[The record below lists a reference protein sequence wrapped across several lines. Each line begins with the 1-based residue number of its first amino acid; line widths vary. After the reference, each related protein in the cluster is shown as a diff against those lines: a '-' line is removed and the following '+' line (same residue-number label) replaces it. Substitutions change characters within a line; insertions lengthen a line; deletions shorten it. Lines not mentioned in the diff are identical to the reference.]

1 MKSTMQKLVRRLKMN
16 SVEKLYNN
24 LEDIENLPAFPQITL
39 EITYLLRKESTS
51 SKNLYD
57 LIQKDPVLVSQILKT
72 ANSPFYGLHRKV
84 SSLMHAINLL
94 GFAQIE
100 NIVIASALLSTIKK
114 FPVGKRF
121 NTNQFLDHSFG
132 CGITARIISN
142 ILNFNSSG
150 LEFSAGVIHD
160 IGKVVLGLY
169 DHEDFDRILNYAYK
183 NNKSFYES
191 EKELFGITHCDFAE
205 KLLKKWNLPDELIDC
220 VVNHH
225 NPQKAKN
232 QIMSSIISVADLFT
246 YSEGIGFGGNYSKFL
261 IENEEGW
268 KIITQNIEISK
279 KIDLA
284 LFTFKL
290 FEQID
295 EVKKT
300 YFKELY

>member
-1 MKSTMQKLVRRLKMN
+1 MN
-16 SVEKLYNN
+16 NVEKLYNN
-24 LEDIENLPAFPQITL
+24 LDSIENLPAFPQIAL

-51 SKNLYD
+51 AKNLYD

-72 ANSPFYGLHRKV
+72 ANSPFYGLHGKV

-94 GFAQIE
+94 GFVQIE

-114 FPVGKRF
+114 FPVSKRF

-132 CGITARIISN
+132 CGITAKIISN
-142 ILNFNSSG
+142 ILNFQNGG

-160 IGKVVLGLY
+160 IGKVILDLY
-169 DHEDFDRILNYAYK
+169 DQEDFDMILNNAYK

-191 EKELFGITHCDFAE
+191 EKELFGITHCDLAG
-205 KLLKKWNLPDELIDC
+205 KLLKRWDLPEDLIDA

-225 NPQKAKN
+225 APQKAKN
-232 QIMSSIISVADLFT
+232 QIMASIVSVADLLT
-246 YSEGIGFGGNYSKFL
+246 YSEGIGFGGNYSKFSM
-261 IENEEGW
+261 EDQEGW
-268 KIITQNIEISK
+268 KIITSNIKISK

>member
-1 MKSTMQKLVRRLKMN
+1 MN
-16 SVEKLYNN
+16 NVEKLYNS
-24 LEDIENLPAFPQITL
+24 LETIENLPAFPQIAL
-39 EITYLLRKESTS
+39 EVTYLLRKESTS
-51 SKNLYD
+51 TKNLYD

-72 ANSPFYGLHRKV
+72 ANSPFYGLHGKV
-84 SSLMHAINLL
+84 SSLVHAINLL
-94 GFAQIE
+94 GFVQIE
-100 NIVIASALLSTIKK
+100 NIVIASALLSTMKK
-114 FPVGKRF
+114 IPVSRRF
-121 NTNQFLDHSFG
+121 NANRFLDHSFG
-132 CGITARIISN
+132 CGITAKIISS
-142 ILNFNSSG
+142 ILNFNTGG

-160 IGKVVLGLY
+160 IGKVILDLY
-169 DHEDFDRILNYAYK
+169 DQEDFDKILNYAYK

-191 EKELFGITHCDFAE
+191 EKELFGITHCDLAE
-205 KLLKKWNLPDELIDC
+205 KLLRRWNLPEDLIDA

-225 NPQKAKN
+225 SPKKAKN
-232 QIMSSIISVADLFT
+232 QTMASIISVADLLT

-261 IENEEGW
+261 MEDQEGW

-295 EVKKT
+295 EAKKT

>member
-1 MKSTMQKLVRRLKMN
+1 MN
-16 SVEKLYNN
+16 NVEKLYNN
-24 LEDIENLPAFPQITL
+24 LDSIENLPAFPQIAL

-51 SKNLYD
+51 AKNLYD
-57 LIQKDPVLVSQILKT
+57 LIQKDPVLVSQILKA
-72 ANSPFYGLHRKV
+72 ANSPFYGLHGKV

-94 GFAQIE
+94 GFVQIE
-100 NIVIASALLSTIKK
+100 NIVIASALLSTMKK
-114 FPVGKRF
+114 FPINKRF
-121 NTNQFLDHSFG
+121 NPNQFLDHSFG
-132 CGITARIISN
+132 CGITAKIISN
-142 ILNFNSSG
+142 ILNFQSGG

-160 IGKVVLGLY
+160 IGKVILDLY
-169 DHEDFDRILNYAYK
+169 SQEDFDRILNYAYK

-191 EKELFGITHCDFAE
+191 EIELFGITHCDLAE
-205 KLLKKWNLPDELIDC
+205 KLLKRWNLPEDLIDA

-225 NPQKAKN
+225 TPKKAKN
-232 QIMSSIISVADLFT
+232 PIIASIISVADLLT

-261 IENEEGW
+261 MEDQEGW
-268 KIITQNIEISK
+268 KIITSNLEISK

-295 EVKKT
+295 EVKRT

>member
-1 MKSTMQKLVRRLKMN
+1 MN
-16 SVEKLYNN
+16 NVEKLYNN
-24 LEDIENLPAFPQITL
+24 LDSIENLPAFPQIAL

-51 SKNLYD
+51 AKNLYD

-72 ANSPFYGLHRKV
+72 ANSPFYGLHGKV
-84 SSLMHAINLL
+84 SSLIHAINLL
-94 GFAQIE
+94 GFVQIE
-100 NIVIASALLSTIKK
+100 NIVIASALLSTMKK
-114 FPVGKRF
+114 FPVSKRF

-132 CGITARIISN
+132 CGITAKIISN
-142 ILNFNSSG
+142 ILNFQSGG

-160 IGKVVLGLY
+160 IGKVILDLY
-169 DHEDFDRILNYAYK
+169 DQEDFDMILNNAYK

-191 EKELFGITHCDFAE
+191 EKELFGITHCDLAG
-205 KLLKKWNLPDELIDC
+205 KLLKRWDLPEDLIDA

-225 NPQKAKN
+225 TPQKAKN
-232 QIMSSIISVADLFT
+232 QIMASIVSVADLLT
-246 YSEGIGFGGNYSKFL
+246 YSEGIGFGGNYSKFSM
-261 IENEEGW
+261 EDQEGW
-268 KIITQNIEISK
+268 KIITSNIKISK